1 MIVLD
6 GLVLD
11 LRLTNRSWYGALR
24 RQYDQSS
31 HCKPAILAVL
41 LTFEPRH
48 PQTEK
53 FVVENMISR
62 KSLQHIEELHAPIAK
77 QLKTLISLAEDQI
90 DPDLL
95 RLTVACIDAGL
106 LFKSR
111 EPGAHLLTGKEK
123 AWAEFAD
130 QFVISVSAINDSHV
144 EAISEGVTADEV
156 YVLAHA
162 LYVIDMSRRLDMVL
176 EKVLK

>member
-1 MIVLD
+1 
-6 GLVLD
+6 
-11 LRLTNRSWYGALR
+11 
-24 RQYDQSS
+24 
-31 HCKPAILAVL
+31 
-41 LTFEPRH
+41 
-48 PQTEK
+48 
-53 FVVENMISR
+53 MIS
-62 KSLQHIEELHAPIAK
+62 KDSLQHIEELHAPIAK
-77 QLKTLISLAEDQI
+77 QLKTLISVAEDQI

-95 RLTVACIDAGL
+95 RLTVERVDAEL
-106 LFKSR
+106 LLKSR
-111 EPGAHLLTGKEK
+111 ETDSHLLTGKEK

-144 EAISEGVTADEV
+144 KAISGDMTADEM